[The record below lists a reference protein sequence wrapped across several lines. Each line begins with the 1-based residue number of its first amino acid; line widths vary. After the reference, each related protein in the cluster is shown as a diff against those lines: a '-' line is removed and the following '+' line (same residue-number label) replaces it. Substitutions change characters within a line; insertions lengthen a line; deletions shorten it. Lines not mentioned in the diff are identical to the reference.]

1 MSALSAAAHATGTLD
16 DAVSANA
23 VAEPLAARPVIRD
36 VKIGKLPAASRD
48 EDPSDSQLLGKRRTG
63 SGGRG
68 GGAGAGEA
76 GGGGSG
82 GGAEDDG
89 EIEAR
94 RQKRDGLVI
103 SRLPSD
109 PNFQGSNAASC
120 ISPGEEEP
128 RDIPRFS

>member
-48 EDPSDSQLLGKRRTG
+48 KDPSDSQLLGKRRTG

-76 GGGGSG
+76 GA
-82 GGAEDDG
+82 GGAG
-89 EIEAR
+89 AGR
-94 RQKRDGLVI
+94 RMTEKSKLGGRNGTVW
-103 SRLPSD
+103 
-109 PNFQGSNAASC
+109 
-120 ISPGEEEP
+120 
-128 RDIPRFS
+128 